1 MSGRRSKGDGAV
13 AATSL
18 TAWSIAPED
27 PVSDTEIHTGESVVV
42 RFAFD
47 AFDFTAA

>member
-13 AATSL
+13 AATSRRIE
-18 TAWSIAPED
+18 SIAPGD
-27 PVSDTEIHTGESVVV
+27 PMSDTEIHTGESVVV